1 MDIVSDPQV
10 FQRQAAAWRR
20 QGLTTALVPTMGYFH
35 EGHVSLMRLARS
47 RADKVMVSLF
57 VNPTQFG
64 PGEDLSSYPRDL
76 DRDRELLAS
85 AGTDLVF
92 APEPEALYA
101 PDAST
106 WVEETRLASGLC
118 GASRPGHFRGV
129 CTVVLKLF
137 QIVGPQR
144 AIFGE
149 KDYQQLQVIRRMV
162 RDLDV
167 PVEVVGCPL
176 VREPDGLARSSRNV
190 YLSPEERSLALG
202 LSRALEAAQE
212 AARRGDR
219 DASSLVRT
227 ARERLEGDSR
237 IQVDYLELVDPQTLE
252 RVPRLDRE
260 ARLVMAVRVGRTRLL
275 DNGPLIPETG
285 R

>member
-1 MDIVSDPQV
+1 MRTVSTVPEV
-10 FQRQAAAWRR
+10 RAFLRAR
-20 QGLTTALVPTMGYFH
+20 GGSVGLVPTMGYLH
-35 EGHVSLMRLARS
+35 EGHLSLVRRC
-47 RADKVMVSLF
+47 RAENDVVVASIF

-144 AIFGE
+144 AYFGE

-202 LSRALEAAQE
+202 LSRALEVVQE

-219 DASSLVRT
+219 DASSLIRT

-237 IQVDYLELVDPQTLE
+237 VQVDYLELVDPQTLE

-275 DNGPLIPETG
+275 DNGPLIPRLG

>member
-1 MDIVSDPQV
+1 MRTVSTVPEV
-10 FQRQAAAWRR
+10 RAFLRAR
-20 QGLTTALVPTMGYFH
+20 GGSVGLVPTMGYLH
-35 EGHVSLMRLARS
+35 EGHLSLVRRC
-47 RADKVMVSLF
+47 RAENDVVVASIF

-144 AIFGE
+144 AYFGE

>member
-1 MDIVSDPQV
+1 MSTVSTVPEV
-10 FQRQAAAWRR
+10 RAFLRAR
-20 QGLTTALVPTMGYFH
+20 GGSVGLVPTMGYLH
-35 EGHVSLMRLARS
+35 EGHLSLVRRC
-47 RADKVMVSLF
+47 RAENDVVVASIF

-64 PGEDLSSYPRDL
+64 PGEDLASYPRDL

-144 AIFGE
+144 AYFGE

-219 DASSLVRT
+219 DASSLIRT

-237 IQVDYLELVDPQTLE
+237 VQVDYLELVDPQTLE

-275 DNGPLIPETG
+275 DNGPLIPEAG

>member
-1 MDIVSDPQV
+1 MRTVSTVPEV
-10 FQRQAAAWRR
+10 RAFLRAR
-20 QGLTTALVPTMGYFH
+20 GSSVGLVPTMGYLH
-35 EGHVSLMRLARS
+35 EGHLSLVRRC
-47 RADKVMVSLF
+47 RAENDVVVASIF

-144 AIFGE
+144 AYFGE

>member
-1 MDIVSDPQV
+1 MRTVSTVPEV
-10 FQRQAAAWRR
+10 RAFLRAR
-20 QGLTTALVPTMGYFH
+20 GGSVGLVPTMGYLH
-35 EGHVSLMRLARS
+35 EGHLSLVRRC
-47 RADKVMVSLF
+47 RAENDVVVASIF

-64 PGEDLSSYPRDL
+64 PGEDLASYPRDL

-144 AIFGE
+144 AYFGE

-219 DASSLVRT
+219 DASSLIRT

-237 IQVDYLELVDPQTLE
+237 VQVDYLELVDPQTLE

-275 DNGPLIPETG
+275 DNGPLIPEAG

>member
-1 MDIVSDPQV
+1 MRTVSTVPEV
-10 FQRQAAAWRR
+10 RAFLRAR
-20 QGLTTALVPTMGYFH
+20 GGSVGLVPTMGYLH
-35 EGHVSLMRLARS
+35 EGHLSLVRRC
-47 RADKVMVSLF
+47 RAENDVVVASIF

-144 AIFGE
+144 AYFGE

-219 DASSLVRT
+219 DASSLIRT

-237 IQVDYLELVDPQTLE
+237 VQVDYLELVDPQTLE

-275 DNGPLIPETG
+275 DNGPLIPGLG

>member
-1 MDIVSDPQV
+1 MRTVSTVPEV
-10 FQRQAAAWRR
+10 RAFLRAR
-20 QGLTTALVPTMGYFH
+20 GGSVGLVPTMGYLH
-35 EGHVSLMRLARS
+35 EGHLSLVRRC
-47 RADKVMVSLF
+47 RAENDVVVASIF

-144 AIFGE
+144 AYFGE

-219 DASSLVRT
+219 DASSLIRT

-237 IQVDYLELVDPQTLE
+237 VQVDYLELVDPQTLE

>member
-1 MDIVSDPQV
+1 MRTVSTVPEV
-10 FQRQAAAWRR
+10 RAFLRAR
-20 QGLTTALVPTMGYFH
+20 GGSVGLVPTMGYLH
-35 EGHVSLMRLARS
+35 EGHLSLVRRC
-47 RADKVMVSLF
+47 RAENDVVVASIF

-144 AIFGE
+144 AYFGE

-202 LSRALEAAQE
+202 LSRALEVVQE

-219 DASSLVRT
+219 DASSLIRT

-237 IQVDYLELVDPQTLE
+237 VQVDYLELVDPQTLE

-260 ARLVMAVRVGRTRLL
+260 ARLLMAVRVGRTRLL
-275 DNGPLIPETG
+275 DNGPLIPEAG

>member
-1 MDIVSDPQV
+1 MRTVSTVPEV
-10 FQRQAAAWRR
+10 RAFLRAR
-20 QGLTTALVPTMGYFH
+20 GGSVGLVPTMGYLH
-35 EGHVSLMRLARS
+35 EGHLSLVRRC
-47 RADKVMVSLF
+47 RAENDVVVASIF

-144 AIFGE
+144 AYFGE
-149 KDYQQLQVIRRMV
+149 RTTS
-162 RDLDV
+162 
-167 PVEVVGCPL
+167 
-176 VREPDGLARSSRNV
+176 SSR
-190 YLSPEERSLALG
+190 
-202 LSRALEAAQE
+202 
-212 AARRGDR
+212 
-219 DASSLVRT
+219 
-227 ARERLEGDSR
+227 
-237 IQVDYLELVDPQTLE
+237 
-252 RVPRLDRE
+252 
-260 ARLVMAVRVGRTRLL
+260 
-275 DNGPLIPETG
+275 
-285 R
+285 

>member
-1 MDIVSDPQV
+1 MRKVSRIQEV
-10 FQRQAAAWRR
+10 RSFLREASGRSI
-20 QGLTTALVPTMGYFH
+20 GLVPTMGYLH
-35 EGHVSLMRLARS
+35 EGHLSLLRRS
-47 RADKVMVSLF
+47 RKENDVTAVSLF

-64 PGEDLSSYPRDL
+64 PGEDLEAYPRDL
-76 DRDRELLAS
+76 ERDLALLEREGA
-85 AGTDLVF
+85 DLVF
-92 APEPEALYA
+92 APRPEELYFH
-101 PDAST
+101 DAST

-137 QIVGPQR
+137 QIVGPTR
-144 AIFGE
+144 AYFGE
-149 KDYQQLQVIRRMV
+149 KDYQQLQVIRRMT
-162 RDLDV
+162 RDLNV
-167 PVEVVGCPL
+167 PTEVVGCPL

-275 DNGPLIPETG
+275 DNGPLIPRLG

>member
-1 MDIVSDPQV
+1 MRTVSTVPEV
-10 FQRQAAAWRR
+10 RAFLRAR
-20 QGLTTALVPTMGYFH
+20 GGSVGLVPTMGYLH
-35 EGHVSLMRLARS
+35 EGHLSLVRRC
-47 RADKVMVSLF
+47 RAENDVVVASIF

-144 AIFGE
+144 AYFGE

-219 DASSLVRT
+219 DASSLIRT

-237 IQVDYLELVDPQTLE
+237 VQVDYLELVDPQTLE

-275 DNGPLIPETG
+275 DNGPLIPEAG

>member
-1 MDIVSDPQV
+1 
-10 FQRQAAAWRR
+10 
-20 QGLTTALVPTMGYFH
+20 
-35 EGHVSLMRLARS
+35 
-47 RADKVMVSLF
+47 
-57 VNPTQFG
+57 
-64 PGEDLSSYPRDL
+64 
-76 DRDRELLAS
+76 
-85 AGTDLVF
+85 
-92 APEPEALYA
+92 
-101 PDAST
+101 
-106 WVEETRLASGLC
+106 
-118 GASRPGHFRGV
+118 
-129 CTVVLKLF
+129 
-137 QIVGPQR
+137 
-144 AIFGE
+144 
-149 KDYQQLQVIRRMV
+149 MV